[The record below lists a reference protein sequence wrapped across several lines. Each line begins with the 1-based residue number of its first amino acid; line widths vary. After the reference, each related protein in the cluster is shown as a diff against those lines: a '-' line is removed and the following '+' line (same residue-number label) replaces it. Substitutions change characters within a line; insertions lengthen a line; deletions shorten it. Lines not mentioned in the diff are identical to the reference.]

1 VRALNAVLVALA
13 LLTVG
18 CAGSWN
24 DAAFAGKQ
32 ERAIASANLAG
43 VAVVQPTPPTPR
55 CISLDDGRR
64 TWSAV
69 AKGAAVI
76 AGSSLLASWP
86 VDDKTSR
93 IVLLSTGTLV
103 ALVGGVAVYVS
114 EDLGSTWV
122 REGCGQ

>member
-1 VRALNAVLVALA
+1 MRALRAALLALA
-13 LLTVG
+13 VACAG
-18 CAGSWN
+18 CAASFN
-24 DAAFAGKQ
+24 ESAMIGKQ

-43 VAVVQPTPPTPR
+43 VAVVQSTPPTAR
-55 CISLDDGRR
+55 CVSLDDARR
-64 TWSAV
+64 NWSAV

-76 AGSSLLASWP
+76 AGSSLIASWP

-114 EDLGSTWV
+114 EDLGATWS